1 MDYTASPLPVKIDR
15 FSSLR
20 SDASLMSLPFDQLSL
35 QQGEI
40 FQSRI
45 VSVFQN
51 KSDLFL
57 YVHIPTK
64 GHSLVDITL
73 NGKLHHVISLEEIG
87 GLHKY
92 VIKAIAKNGKYFV
105 TQYGLQDA
113 LFIRSTLHVQEEHIF
128 KFINNTFYY
137 DSKRYHQVH
146 LIGELFHDIID
157 LTSIGSHVKDLLGRM
172 LFYDDIKNVET
183 KKIKLA
189 FVAFNLFDNALG
201 HYFVPEDI
209 VEMKVSYIEDRHIYF
224 DKKLPLDKN
233 DQGAFLDISKVGK
246 HYIAEKTQTI
256 DKQEV
261 MVSGG
266 KQSEWFPVLNF
277 FRYKEYRYDTIYK
290 LQNEVKDSRK
300 GLAKFT
306 YAMVIGPAKGYR
318 HARERFVHRGLTGMT
333 VSYDYEETTLTKI
346 QVFEVTYQE
355 KGKQYKIPVSSLIY
369 ESQRKARYV
378 TLKNRFKVFAKQVGL
393 VLMSPVRWSKR
404 LAGWGWQL
412 LKAIG
417 RGLQWLIKHWKL
429 ALIILGVLL
438 LTGGLLYL
446 YLLLT

>member
-1 MDYTASPLPVKIDR
+1 MSSSTPLPVQIDR

-20 SDASLMSLPFDQLSL
+20 SDASFMALDVDGLSTST
-35 QQGEI
+35 GEA
-40 FQSRI
+40 FQTRL
-45 VSVFQN
+45 VALFQN

-57 YVHIPTK
+57 YVHLPVK
-64 GHSLVDITL
+64 GHSLVDLTI
-73 NGKLHHVISLEEIG
+73 NGKLHHVIAIESIG
-87 GLHKY
+87 LLHKY
-92 VIKAIAKNGKYFV
+92 VIKAIAKNGKYMV
-105 TQYGLQDA
+105 TQYGIQDP
-113 LFIRSTLHVQEEHIF
+113 LFIRSTLQVQEEHIF
-128 KFINNTFYY
+128 KLINNTFYY

-157 LTSIGSHVKDLLGRM
+157 LTTIGSHVKDILGRM

-189 FVAFNLFDNALG
+189 FVTFNLFDNALG

-209 VEMKVSYIEDRHIYF
+209 VEMKVSYLEDRHIYF
-224 DKKLPLDKN
+224 EKKLPLTKN
-233 DQGAFLDISKVGK
+233 DDGGFIDISKLGK
-246 HYIAEKTQTI
+246 HYVAEKTQTI

-300 GLAKFT
+300 GLAKYT

-318 HARERFVHRGLTGMT
+318 YARERFVHRGLTGAT

-355 KGKQYKIPVSSLIY
+355 KGKPYKIPVSSLIY
-369 ESQRKARYV
+369 ESQKKARFI
-378 TLKNRFKVFAKQVGL
+378 TFKNRMKVLVKQLGL
-393 VLMSPVRWSKR
+393 VLASPARWSRR
-404 LAGWGWQL
+404 LAGWGWQFI
-412 LKAIG
+412 KSIG
-417 RGLQWLIKHWKL
+417 RGLKWLITHWKL
-429 ALIILGVLL
+429 ALILLAVIL
-438 LTGGLLYL
+438 LTGGLLYV